1 MFLLSVLWWRGRLLI
16 LLPLVIVPL
25 PLLFVLVLLPILFIF
40 TPWRTYISIS
50 K

>member
-1 MFLLSVLWWRGRLLI
+1 MFIPIVLWWRGRLLI

-25 PLLFVLVLLPILFIF
+25 PLLLVLVLPILFIF
-40 TPWRTYISIS
+40 APYRTYISTS

>member
-1 MFLLSVLWWRGRLLI
+1 MFLPSVFWWRGRLLI

-25 PLLFVLVLLPILFIF
+25 PLLLVLLPILFIF
-40 TPWRTYISIS
+40 APCRTYISTS